1 MEVLNTGGGDSIDRC
16 PTQQAMRVLVL
27 ASGGKDS
34 SYATWWSTLR
44 GWEVAGLVTVRI
56 TGDDSM
62 MFQVPS
68 TALAGMQ
75 AASAEIPWL
84 PIPIEG
90 DDATE
95 MRLLEEALEGIV
107 HGSHKSRSPIWSSA
121 ELLDAAWPEGW
132 VWPSNLRRL
141 RATEPIDAL
150 VVGAI
155 RSDYQK
161 TRIEQMCE
169 RLGVKSFT
177 PLWHHE
183 GKSHMHDLVS
193 QGHQVILT
201 SVSTEGLGKEWLG
214 RILSQQDVEEL
225 ESLAEVHRFNIDGEG
240 GEFETAVIDAPWM
253 KYSINTQHTVHWTG
267 RRGWIDIWG
276 AELV

>member
-1 MEVLNTGGGDSIDRC
+1 
-16 PTQQAMRVLVL
+16 MRVLVL

-44 GWEVAGLVTVRI
+44 GWEVAGLVTIRV

-68 TALAGMQ
+68 TALVGMQ
-75 AASAEIPWL
+75 AASAELPWL
-84 PIPIEG
+84 PIPIDG
-90 DDATE
+90 DENTE
-95 MRLLEEALEGIV
+95 MQVLEDTLERIV
-107 HGSHKSRSPIWSSA
+107 YGSQKSRSSIWSSA
-121 ELLDAAWPEGW
+121 ELQDACWPDGW
-132 VWPSNLRRL
+132 GWPADLRRL
-141 RATEPIDAL
+141 RASAPIDAL

-183 GKSHMHDLVS
+183 GSTHMHDLVS
-193 QGHQVILT
+193 HGHEVMLT

-214 RILSQQDVEEL
+214 RILTEQDIEEL
-225 ESLAEVHRFNIDGEG
+225 ESLAEVYRFNIDGEG
-240 GEFETAVIDAPWM
+240 GEFETAILDAPWM
-253 KYSINTQHTVHWTG
+253 KSKIETQHTVHWTG
-267 RRGWIDIWG
+267 RRGWVDIWG